1 MRSSGSSPSRAC
13 AATEDSRV
21 ACGAGRHAARLS
33 VMARLLIVHH
43 TPSPATQEMFEAV
56 LAGAMTGEITGVG
69 VVTRPALIAA
79 AADAL
84 NADGYLLGPHANIGY
99 MSGALKH
106 FFDGI
111 CYRCLT
117 NRDGRPPI
125 RAVRT
130 RKQRHH
136 RRRQGGGGHRHRA
149 EMAARQVGCDGGR
162 PARTPRPRRMPVGF
176 HKSAGSCDL
185 ERWERHGREA

>member
-1 MRSSGSSPSRAC
+1 
-13 AATEDSRV
+13 V

-162 PARTPRPRRMPVGF
+162 PAAHQDLDACLSGS
-176 HKSAGSCDL
+176 KSQPGLVTWGDGRGMAARHDVSC
-185 ERWERHGREA
+185 AS